1 MRWKIFSIKLMP
13 LKPNCRCCI
22 SGTTQPSYASSTNNE
37 RASHPGLDAQTLD
50 LISYYLKS
58 CLGITT
64 VLIQFSYT
72 EYA

>member
-1 MRWKIFSIKLMP
+1 
-13 LKPNCRCCI
+13 
-22 SGTTQPSYASSTNNE
+22 
-37 RASHPGLDAQTLD
+37 